1 MNPVLR
7 QSAQSCLLGP
17 LWLSY
22 VAFSTFRMEKMTSIQ
37 GTQLPIW
44 LTEYIAAGVK
54 SMMVWVAGSAA
65 CMNET
70 LTQDLDPSIWKK
82 KRPLRRPEYRGQNNT
97 YKDIIHMEKEGVED
111 IMEIIREVLWT
122 ECGEFL
128 QWLRNYH
135 LLNDSD
141 PSSQLL
147 SPFTVN

>member
-1 MNPVLR
+1 MNPCLTAVSSILFIGPPMTKLCCVLNVSDGENDLHTR
-7 QSAQSCLLGP
+7 KA
-17 LWLSY
+17 
-22 VAFSTFRMEKMTSIQ
+22 AAN
-37 GTQLPIW
+37 
-44 LTEYIAAGVK
+44 IAYWIHSGGSQIKDGVSGWEC
-54 SMMVWVAGSAA
+54 SMHEWDVHTRSWSQH
-65 CMNET
+65 
-70 LTQDLDPSIWKK
+70 LK
-82 KRPLRRPEYRGQNNT
+82 KRDRLEDLSIEDRKT

>member
-1 MNPVLR
+1 
-7 QSAQSCLLGP
+7 
-17 LWLSY
+17 
-22 VAFSTFRMEKMTSIQ
+22 
-37 GTQLPIW
+37 
-44 LTEYIAAGVK
+44 
-54 SMMVWVAGSAA
+54 
-65 CMNET
+65 
-70 LTQDLDPSIWKK
+70 
-82 KRPLRRPEYRGQNNT
+82 
-97 YKDIIHMEKEGVED
+97 MEKEGVED